1 MMEKICKRITMLLL
15 VIMVTTQAFAQNS
28 ATEQI
33 KRRAAEKVGLM
44 NDYISYMANKKKSDK
59 TRIYYKTK
67 ALRLFAGGG
76 DSYEENGVQKE
87 GVQMEVTSI
96 NRKTKSRRLMKKYFQ
111 SLIDFN
117 YNDVQITSTDVAD
130 IKVSQLQRIGENLFV
145 CTCYFEQAFVG
156 YMDGRPVY
164 KDITR
169 KHVKCYVYAEETE
182 SGTEFMVLLGDVT
195 ADQTRKL

>member
-44 NDYISYMANKKKSDK
+44 NDYISYMANKKKSSK

-76 DSYEENGVQKE
+76 DSYEENGIQKE

-96 NRKTKSRRLMKKYFQ
+96 NRKTKSRRLMKTYFQ
-111 SLIDFN
+111 SLIN
-117 YNDVQITSTDVAD
+117 LKYNDVQITSTDVAD
-130 IKVSQLQRIGENLFV
+130 IKVSQLQRIGENLYV
-145 CTCYFEQAFVG
+145 CTCYFEQAFIG

-169 KHVKCYVYAEETE
+169 KHVKCYVYTEETE

>member
-1 MMEKICKRITMLLL
+1 MEKICKRITMLLL
-15 VIMVTTQAFAQNS
+15 VMMVITQAFAQSS

-111 SLIDFN
+111 SLIGFN

>member
-1 MMEKICKRITMLLL
+1 MLLL
-15 VIMVTTQAFAQNS
+15 VMMVITQAFAQSS

-156 YMDGRPVY
+156 
-164 KDITR
+164 
-169 KHVKCYVYAEETE
+169 
-182 SGTEFMVLLGDVT
+182 
-195 ADQTRKL
+195 

>member
-1 MMEKICKRITMLLL
+1 MEKICKRITMLLL
-15 VIMVTTQAFAQNS
+15 VMMVITQAFAQSS

-111 SLIDFN
+111 SLIYFN

>member
-1 MMEKICKRITMLLL
+1 MMEKISKRITMLLL
-15 VIMVTTQAFAQNS
+15 VMMMITQAFAQSS

-44 NDYISYMANKKKSDK
+44 NDYISYMANKKKSKK
-59 TRIYYKTK
+59 TRLYYKTK
-67 ALRLFAGGG
+67 ALRLLAGGG
-76 DSYEENGVQKE
+76 DCYEENGVQKE

-96 NRKTKSRRLMKKYFQ
+96 NRKTKSRRLMKEYFQ
-111 SLIDFN
+111 SLIDFK

-130 IKVSQLQRIGENLFV
+130 IKVSQLQRIGENLYV
-145 CTCYFEQAFVG
+145 CTCYFEQAFIG

-164 KDITR
+164 KDITH

>member
-1 MMEKICKRITMLLL
+1 MEKICKRITMLLL
-15 VIMVTTQAFAQNS
+15 VMMVITQAFAQSS

-111 SLIDFN
+111 SLIDFK

-130 IKVSQLQRIGENLFV
+130 IKVSQLQRIGENLYV
-145 CTCYFEQAFVG
+145 CTCYFEQASIG
-156 YMDGRPVY
+156 YMDGRPLY

-169 KHVKCYVYAEETE
+169 KHVKRYVYAEETE

>member
-1 MMEKICKRITMLLL
+1 
-15 VIMVTTQAFAQNS
+15 
-28 ATEQI
+28 
-33 KRRAAEKVGLM
+33 
-44 NDYISYMANKKKSDK
+44 
-59 TRIYYKTK
+59 
-67 ALRLFAGGG
+67 
-76 DSYEENGVQKE
+76 
-87 GVQMEVTSI
+87 MEVTSI

-111 SLIDFN
+111 SLIDFK

>member
-1 MMEKICKRITMLLL
+1 MKKNCKRITMLLL
-15 VIMVTTQAFAQNS
+15 VMMVITQAFAQSS

>member
-1 MMEKICKRITMLLL
+1 MEKICKRITMLLL
-15 VIMVTTQAFAQNS
+15 VMMVITQAFAQSS

-96 NRKTKSRRLMKKYFQ
+96 NRKTKSRRLMKEYFQ
-111 SLIDFN
+111 SLINFK

-169 KHVKCYVYAEETE
+169 KHVKCSVYAEETE

>member
-44 NDYISYMANKKKSDK
+44 NDYISYMANKKKSSK

-76 DSYEENGVQKE
+76 DSYEENGIQKE

-96 NRKTKSRRLMKKYFQ
+96 NRKTKSRRLMKTYFQ
-111 SLIDFN
+111 SLIDLK

-130 IKVSQLQRIGENLFV
+130 IKVSQLQRIGENLYV
-145 CTCYFEQAFVG
+145 CTCYFEQAFIG

>member
-1 MMEKICKRITMLLL
+1 MVKICIRIRMVLLFMM
-15 VIMVTTQAFAQNS
+15 VITQAFAQSS

>member
-1 MMEKICKRITMLLL
+1 MEKTCKRIAMLLL
-15 VIMVTTQAFAQNS
+15 VMMVITQAFAQSS

-96 NRKTKSRRLMKKYFQ
+96 NRKTKSRRLMKKYFE
-111 SLIDFN
+111 SLIDFK

>member
-1 MMEKICKRITMLLL
+1 MMGKISKRITMLLL
-15 VIMVTTQAFAQNS
+15 VMMMITQSS

-111 SLIDFN
+111 SLIDFK

>member
-1 MMEKICKRITMLLL
+1 MEKICKRITMFLL
-15 VIMVTTQAFAQNS
+15 VMMVITQAFAQSS

-96 NRKTKSRRLMKKYFQ
+96 NRKTKSRRLMKEYFQ
-111 SLIDFN
+111 SLINFK

>member
-1 MMEKICKRITMLLL
+1 MEKICKRITMLLL
-15 VIMVTTQAFAQNS
+15 VMMVITQAFAQSS

-96 NRKTKSRRLMKKYFQ
+96 NRKTKSRRLMKEYFQ
-111 SLIDFN
+111 SLIYFK

>member
-1 MMEKICKRITMLLL
+1 MKKICKRITMFLL
-15 VIMVTTQAFAQNS
+15 VMMVITQAFAQSS

-96 NRKTKSRRLMKKYFQ
+96 NRKTKSRRLMKEYFQ
-111 SLIDFN
+111 SLINFK

>member
-1 MMEKICKRITMLLL
+1 MEKICKRITMLLL
-15 VIMVTTQAFAQNS
+15 VMMVITQAFAQSS

-96 NRKTKSRRLMKKYFQ
+96 NRKTKSRRLMKEYFQ
-111 SLIDFN
+111 SLINFN

>member
-44 NDYISYMANKKKSDK
+44 NDYISYMANKKKSPK

-76 DSYEENGVQKE
+76 DSYEENGIQKE

-96 NRKTKSRRLMKKYFQ
+96 NRKTKSRRLMKTYFQ
-111 SLIDFN
+111 SLIKLN

-130 IKVSQLQRIGENLFV
+130 IKVSQLQRIGENLYV
-145 CTCYFEQAFVG
+145 CTCYFEQAFIG

-164 KDITR
+164 KDITH

>member
-1 MMEKICKRITMLLL
+1 MEKICKRITMLLL
-15 VIMVTTQAFAQNS
+15 VMMVITQAFAQSS

-44 NDYISYMANKKKSDK
+44 NDY
-59 TRIYYKTK
+59 IYYKTK

-96 NRKTKSRRLMKKYFQ
+96 NRKTKSRRLMKKYFE
-111 SLIDFN
+111 SLIDFK

>member
-1 MMEKICKRITMLLL
+1 MLLL
-15 VIMVTTQAFAQNS
+15 VMMVITQAFAQNS

-44 NDYISYMANKKKSDK
+44 NDYISYMVNKKKSEK
-59 TRIYYKTK
+59 TRTYYKTK
-67 ALRLFAGGG
+67 ALRLFVGGG
-76 DSYEENGVQKE
+76 DSYDENGVQKE

-111 SLIDFN
+111 SLIGLK
-117 YNDVQITSTDVAD
+117 YNDVQITSTEVAN

-145 CTCYFEQAFVG
+145 CTCYFEQAFIG

-164 KDITR
+164 KDITH

>member
-1 MMEKICKRITMLLL
+1 MMEKISKRITMLLL
-15 VIMVTTQAFAQNS
+15 VMMMITQAFAQSS

-44 NDYISYMANKKKSDK
+44 NDYISYMANKKKSKK
-59 TRIYYKTK
+59 TCLYYKTK

-76 DSYEENGVQKE
+76 DCYEENGVQKE

-96 NRKTKSRRLMKKYFQ
+96 NRKTKSRRLMKEYFQ
-111 SLIDFN
+111 SLIDFK
-117 YNDVQITSTDVAD
+117 YNDVQITSKDVAD
-130 IKVSQLQRIGENLFV
+130 IKVSQLQRIGENLYV
-145 CTCYFEQAFVG
+145 CTCYFEQAFIG

-164 KDITR
+164 KDITH

>member
-1 MMEKICKRITMLLL
+1 MMRKISKRITMLLL
-15 VIMVTTQAFAQNS
+15 VMMVITQAFAQNS

-44 NDYISYMANKKKSDK
+44 NDYISYMVNKKKSEK
-59 TRIYYKTK
+59 TRTYYKTK
-67 ALRLFAGGG
+67 ALRLFVGGG
-76 DSYEENGVQKE
+76 DSYDENGVQKE

-111 SLIDFN
+111 SLIGLK
-117 YNDVQITSTDVAD
+117 YNDVQITSTEVAN

-145 CTCYFEQAFVG
+145 CTCYFEQAFIG

-164 KDITR
+164 KDITH